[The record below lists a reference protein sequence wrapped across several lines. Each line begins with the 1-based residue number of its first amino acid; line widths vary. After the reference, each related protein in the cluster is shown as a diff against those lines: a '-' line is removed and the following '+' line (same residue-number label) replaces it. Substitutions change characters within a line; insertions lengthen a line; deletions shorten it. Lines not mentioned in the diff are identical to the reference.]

1 MKADITVAAGTLD
14 KLLRKQAG
22 LNEYIGFEE
31 HELRAVASLAA
42 RLYEQG
48 RGSEARTVFHGLIA
62 LDPTLYLGYAAL
74 GAMDLAEERLDS
86 ALANLMKAVELN
98 PNDPSVQA
106 NVGEVFLRQRRF
118 TEASEYI
125 ERALA
130 LDPHHDDPGA
140 NRARSIIAGL
150 TLAKPEMQQTGH
162 S

>member
-1 MKADITVAAGTLD
+1 MKADFTVAAGTLD

-31 HELRAVASLAA
+31 HELHAVASLAS

-48 RGSEARTVFHGLIA
+48 RVSEARTIFYGLIA
-62 LDPTLYLGYAAL
+62 LDPALYLGYAAL
-74 GAMDLAEERLDS
+74 GAMDLAEAQLDS
-86 ALANLMKAVELN
+86 ALANLLKAIELN
-98 PNDPSVQA
+98 PDDPSVHA
-106 NVGEVFLRQRRF
+106 NVGEVLLRQRRF

-130 LDPHHDDPGA
+130 LDPHHEDPGA

-150 TLAKPEMQQTGH
+150 IVAMPEMQQTGH